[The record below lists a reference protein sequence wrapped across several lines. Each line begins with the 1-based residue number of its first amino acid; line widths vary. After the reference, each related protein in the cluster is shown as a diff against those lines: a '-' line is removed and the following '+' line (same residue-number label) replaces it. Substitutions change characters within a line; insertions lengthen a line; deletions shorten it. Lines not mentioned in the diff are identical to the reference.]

1 MFLEQHGEFKEVE
14 FTPFASEKKFVEKR
28 FIFLHAA
35 AAFLQHR
42 ADQLEQEKF
51 KHACCMFA

>member
-1 MFLEQHGEFKEVE
+1 MFLEQHGEFKQVE
-14 FTPFASEKKFVEKR
+14 FAPFVNEKKFVENDLFFACR
-28 FIFLHAA
+28 RCL
-35 AAFLQHR
+35 LQHR

>member
-1 MFLEQHGEFKEVE
+1 MRIDENVLEQYGESKQVE
-14 FTPFASEKKFVEKR
+14 FTPFVNENVYF
-28 FIFLHAA
+28 AA

-42 ADQLEQEKF
+42 ADQKF